1 MNCHTQRRTGA
12 RRLVVAVVVGLV
24 LLAAVP
30 STAGAEGT
38 GSRPARTVPLQRWV
52 RSVCTGLSDWNDA
65 LNNLGTKVQE
75 ERTALDSDKLSANR
89 AKARMRRDAVEAKQA
104 TDRLIAKVKE
114 AGTPQ
119 ATNGES
125 VARSFSA
132 TLADI
137 RSALVE
143 ARRSFARLKARESNA
158 TSERAKAIQTALQT
172 KADDI
177 GDPLEG
183 PRADQEFA
191 TALNNEPACTDL
203 LPQPAP
209 TSFVVG
215 DCITAS
221 KPEVTLEEHVKV
233 ACGEPHLEEV
243 FAVTDH
249 PAGPAEPF
257 PGEGA
262 VNSFAEAACTR
273 EFQAYVG
280 IDFDSS
286 QLGFGYYTPNK
297 DSWPVGDHQ
306 IVCVADHEDNS
317 PLTGSVKGTA
327 Q

>member
-1 MNCHTQRRTGA
+1 
-12 RRLVVAVVVGLV
+12 
-24 LLAAVP
+24 
-30 STAGAEGT
+30 
-38 GSRPARTVPLQRWV
+38 VPLQRWV
-52 RSVCTGLSDWNDA
+52 RSVCNGLSDWDDA

-75 ERTALDSDKLSANR
+75 ELTALDADKLSVKR
-89 AKARMRRDAVEAKQA
+89 AKARMLRDAVDAKKA
-104 TDRLIAKVKE
+104 TDRLIAKVKQ

-125 VARSFSA
+125 VARSFSGN
-132 TLADI
+132 LADI
-137 RSALVE
+137 RGTLVE
-143 ARRSFARLKARESNA
+143 AQRSLAKLKAEERKA
-158 TSERAKAIQTALQT
+158 ASEKAKAIETAFET

-183 PRADQEFA
+183 PRSDQEFA
-191 TALNNEPACTDL
+191 AALNNESACTEL
-203 LPQPAP
+203 LPQSAP

-233 ACGEPHLEEV
+233 ACSESHLEEV
-243 FAVTDH
+243 FAITDH
-249 PAGPAEPF
+249 PAGPSDPF

-262 VNSFAEAACTR
+262 INSFAEATCTR

-280 IDFDSS
+280 IDFDEST
-286 QLGFGYYTPNK
+286 LGFGYYTPNK
-297 DSWPVGDHQ
+297 DTWPVGDRQ